1 VDESDVIFHMAAA
14 VGVRRI
20 IESPV
25 RTIETN
31 VKGTEMVLEA
41 AAKKKK
47 LVFIA
52 STSEVYG
59 KNDKVPFCEDN
70 DIVLGPTSKSRWSYA
85 TSKALDEFLALAYWK
100 EKKLPIVIARFF
112 NTVGPRQTG
121 RYGMVLPTFV
131 SQALATEPLTV
142 FGNGRQ
148 RRCFGYVG
156 DVVEAMLRLVSTD
169 LAVGEVVNVGN
180 DQEVTIEALASLI
193 KERTASSSPLQF
205 IPYEQAYEPGFEDME
220 RRVPS
225 LEKLVRLTGFRPT
238 TPLAEIVDK
247 VTTHF
252 LESKRP
258 RTVGTLLDA
267 A

>member
-1 VDESDVIFHMAAA
+1 
-14 VGVRRI
+14 
-20 IESPV
+20 
-25 RTIETN
+25 
-31 VKGTEMVLEA
+31 
-41 AAKKKK
+41 
-47 LVFIA
+47 
-52 STSEVYG
+52 
-59 KNDKVPFCEDN
+59 
-70 DIVLGPTSKSRWSYA
+70 
-85 TSKALDEFLALAYWK
+85 
-100 EKKLPIVIARFF
+100 
-112 NTVGPRQTG
+112 
-121 RYGMVLPTFV
+121 MVLPTFV

-193 KERTASSSPLQF
+193 KERTDSSSPLQF